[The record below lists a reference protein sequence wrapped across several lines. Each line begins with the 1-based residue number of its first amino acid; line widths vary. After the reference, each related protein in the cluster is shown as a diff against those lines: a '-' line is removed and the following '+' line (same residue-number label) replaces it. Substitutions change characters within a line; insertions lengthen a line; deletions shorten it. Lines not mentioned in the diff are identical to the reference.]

1 MIAGSLWLIRIGAGE
16 DDPDR
21 TFWRFHGKARDSR
34 LAWIPGAPE
43 PPTWRWLAT
52 RAGMAFGAGAVVV
65 ALVGPLVMT
74 RWDRVL
80 EDALV
85 LAAPAWALAVMAA
98 AVGSVWLVRVAR
110 RGLEDGPSRWRYR
123 R

>member
-1 MIAGSLWLIRIGAGE
+1 MIAGTLWLNRIGAGD

-21 TFWRFHGKARDSR
+21 TFWRYQGKDRGSR
-34 LAWIPGAPE
+34 LAWIPDGPE
-43 PPTWRWLAT
+43 PPTGRWLAT
-52 RAGMAFGAGAVVV
+52 RAGMAFSAGAVVV

-74 RWDRVL
+74 RWERVL

-85 LAAPAWALAVMAA
+85 LAAPAWALAVVAA
-98 AVGSVWLVRVAR
+98 AVGSIWLVRIAR
-110 RGLEDGPSRWRYR
+110 RGPEDGPSPWRHR

>member
-1 MIAGSLWLIRIGAGE
+1 MALAGDAGG
-16 DDPDR
+16 
-21 TFWRFHGKARDSR
+21 HGV
-34 LAWIPGAPE
+34 
-43 PPTWRWLAT
+43 
-52 RAGMAFGAGAVVV
+52 GAGAVVV

-85 LAAPAWALAVMAA
+85 LAAPAWALAVVAA

-110 RGLEDGPSRWRYR
+110 RGPEDGPSRWRYR